1 MGNSLSFLT
10 PLLSYNKY
18 KFNSTNNLGKKGYF
32 SNLLHDIYKYSSSS
46 STLPSSSISPPTPP
60 STTKLEGFNIISIIW
75 FVLSIIMFPII
86 VSFFI

>member
-32 SNLLHDIYKYSSSS
+32 SNLLHEIYKSLSPTPTP
-46 STLPSSSISPPTPP
+46 TLTPP
-60 STTKLEGFNIISIIW
+60 STTKLKGFNIISIIW

>member
-32 SNLLHDIYKYSSSS
+32 SNLLHDIYKSLSSS
-46 STLPSSSISPPTPP
+46 STPHPTLTPPSTPP
-60 STTKLEGFNIISIIW
+60 STTKLKVFNIIW

>member
-32 SNLLHDIYKYSSSS
+32 SNLLHDIYKSSS
-46 STLPSSSISPPTPP
+46 STLPSSLTST
-60 STTKLEGFNIISIIW
+60 STTKLKEFNIISIIW

-86 VSFFI
+86 VSFLI